1 MKMHYGIARVEF
13 LAAKQEIET
22 MISEGYTF
30 AMIFRKLKEKNKITM
45 SYTSFARYASGRY
58 LTKKEKLQ
66 NGNTVKQDDKRK
78 SKHEMQNSGTKL
90 PRIIKADGKVPFG
103 KEDIDLGHDIF

>member
-58 LTKKEKLQ
+58 LTQKEKLQ
-66 NGNTVKQDDKRK
+66 NGNTVNAKFWNETPTDHKGRRQGAFRQRE
-78 SKHEMQNSGTKL
+78 H
-90 PRIIKADGKVPFG
+90 
-103 KEDIDLGHDIF
+103 

>member
-58 LTKKEKLQ
+58 LTQKEKLQ
-66 NGNTVKQDDKRK
+66 NEKVKQDHKRK
-78 SKHEMQNSGTKL
+78 SKQEIQNSGTKL

>member
-1 MKMHYGIARVEF
+1 MNMHYGIARVEF

-22 MISEGYTF
+22 MICEGYTF

-58 LTKKEKLQ
+58 LTQKEKLQ
-66 NGNTVKQDDKRK
+66 NEKVKQDHKRK
-78 SKHEMQNSGTKL
+78 SKQEIQNSGTKL
-90 PRIIKADGKVPFG
+90 PRIIKADDKVPFG